1 MPLGHISAPE
11 EFRMTI
17 TLDHLAEALQTLFT
31 TDADQAAKDSGMI
44 RRKRKLTGATFVQAL
59 VFHWLEN
66 PQATI
71 EEVIEDLAITE
82 ASFNERFDARA
93 ADCLRRVLEQALE
106 RLFAARPEA
115 IPLLRRFATVSV
127 EDVTI
132 IGLPA
137 ELAEQ
142 FPGCGGSDPQAGQA
156 GWKLLTRWDVTTG
169 RLEIHPPA
177 PARDSERTLAE
188 ALTPLPANSLR
199 LCDLG
204 FFDLERLAADQQ
216 KGIHLISRVPA
227 RLKVRCGEPAGVNV
241 TDWLDR
247 QTADR
252 IDTEVVLGTQARLGC
267 RLIALRLPQ
276 DVAERRLSR
285 LRKKL
290 RKKGKKLSDRQRVM
304 CQWTVLITDLSA
316 EAFTPEEICVLYRV
330 RWQIE
335 LLYKAWKTGGG
346 VDRSRGR
353 RGYRVLCEAYA
364 KLLGMVVQHWGTL
377 LRGGPLCGISPVRA
391 ARRVKRLAL
400 QIAAALSEPIG
411 LRRVLEKLQA
421 RLRRLP
427 RRGRRKKDP
436 STRQLLFVPRIAFAP
451 RTGAA

>member
-1 MPLGHISAPE
+1 MHLSSVSAPE

-17 TLDHLAEALQTLFT
+17 TLDQLAEALQTLFT

-44 RRKRKLTGATFVQAL
+44 RRQRKLTGAAFVQAL
-59 VFHWLEN
+59 VLHWLED
-66 PQATI
+66 PKATI
-71 EEVIEDLAITE
+71 EEIIEDLDLTE

-93 ADCLRRVLEQALE
+93 ADCLRRVLEKALN
-106 RLFAARPEA
+106 LTFAARPEA
-115 IPLLRRFATVSV
+115 IPLLRRFATVSI

-132 IGLPA
+132 VGLPA
-137 ELAEQ
+137 ALAQQ
-142 FPGCGGSDPQAGQA
+142 FPGCGGSDPEAGQA

-169 RLEIHPPA
+169 RLEIRPPA
-177 PARDSERTLAE
+177 PARQSERALAG
-188 ALTPLPANSLR
+188 ALAVLPPNSLR

-216 KGIHLISRVPA
+216 KGIHFISRVPA
-227 RLKVRCGEPAGVNV
+227 LLSVQIGAQTAVNV
-241 TDWLDR
+241 TTWLDR

-252 IDTEVVLGTQARLGC
+252 IDTEVVLGTKERLGC
-267 RLIALRLPQ
+267 RLIALRLPPE
-276 DVAERRLSR
+276 VAEKRLRR

-290 RKKGKKLSDRQRVM
+290 RKKGKKPSERQRVM
-304 CQWTVLITDLSA
+304 CQWTVLITDLP

-335 LLYKAWKTGGG
+335 LLYKAWKSGGG
-346 VDRSRGR
+346 LGHTRGR
-353 RGYRVLCEAYA
+353 RGYRVLCAAYA
-364 KLLGMVVQHWGTL
+364 KLLALVVQHWGTL
-377 LRGGPLCGISPVRA
+377 LRGGPLCGINLVRA

-400 QIAAALSEPIG
+400 QIAAALSDLVG

-427 RRGRRKKDP
+427 RRGRRRKDP
-436 STRQLLFVPRIAFAP
+436 STRQLLFVPRIVFVP
-451 RTGAA
+451 RTEAA

>member
-1 MPLGHISAPE
+1 
-11 EFRMTI
+11 MTI
-17 TLDHLAEALQTLFT
+17 TLDQLADALQTLFT

-44 RRKRKLTGATFVQAL
+44 QRRRKLTGAGFVRAL

-71 EEVIEDLAITE
+71 EEVIEDLDITE

-93 ADCLRRVLEQALE
+93 ADCLRRVLEKALA

-115 IPLLRRFATVSV
+115 IPLLRRFAHVFV

-132 IGLPA
+132 VGLPA
-137 ELAEQ
+137 ELAPQ
-142 FPGCGGSDPQAGQA
+142 FPGCGGSDPEAGQA

-169 RLEIHPPA
+169 KLEILTPA
-177 PARDSERTLAE
+177 AARQSERALAGE
-188 ALTPLPANSLR
+188 LAPPPPNSLR

-204 FFDLERLAADQQ
+204 FFDLERLAADQRA
-216 KGIHLISRVPA
+216 GIHFVSRVPA
-227 RLKVRCGEPAGVNV
+227 LLTVRLGAQAAVNV
-241 TDWLDR
+241 TAWLNQ

-252 IDTEVVLGTQARLGC
+252 IDTEVVLGTKDRLRC
-267 RLIALRLPQ
+267 RLIALRLPAE
-276 DVAERRLSR
+276 VAEQRLRR

-290 RKKGKKLSDRQRVM
+290 RKKGKKLSDRQRLM

-316 EAFTPEEICVLYRV
+316 AFTVEEICVLYRV

-335 LLYKAWKTGGG
+335 LLYKAWKSGGG
-346 VDRSRGR
+346 LGRTRGR
-353 RGYRVLCEAYA
+353 KGYRVLCEAYA
-364 KLLGMVVQHWGTL
+364 KLLALVVQHWGTL
-377 LRGGPLCGISPVRA
+377 LRGGPLCGISLVRA
-391 ARRVKRLAL
+391 ARRIKRLAL
-400 QIAAALSEPIG
+400 QIAAVLSDPRG

-427 RRGRRKKDP
+427 RRGRRKKHP
-436 STRQLLFVPRIAFAP
+436 STRQLLFVPRL
-451 RTGAA
+451 TGNAA